1 MSDRSEINSLAERAG
16 FKSFTALQN
25 KAFDCKD
32 FHDADKW
39 LFVVGAT
46 SAGKTLVALMSYF
59 IERARSDQNYKMLFA
74 VPYRALAS
82 QKFDEIS
89 AIVDRLGLKL
99 RIVQSTSENNLD
111 DERIVRGDADIAVII
126 NEKVFMFA
134 AKDNQFLKRYN
145 LLVLDEIA
153 LNQDEIR
160 GLKTDFILLQA
171 MKAGSLRVI
180 AMGTP
185 FYDWREYIDKFN
197 FTPIIELD
205 RPIELK
211 EMPQFCRFG
220 EQFKVWSK
228 ERTIDICR
236 KHLPRGDKI
245 LIFVNN
251 RQEVRELS
259 KALQTELKSI
269 LPQWIAVDA
278 CKDYIVEQ
286 IQADSADIL
295 CGSMVDED
303 YEAFAH
309 GISYHNA
316 NMPSTLRTLIERDF
330 ASKDGHLKIVCSTE
344 TLAYGINSNADVII
358 IPKMLKD
365 KKPGRFLYP
374 NEYMNYAGRAGR
386 LNAATIEQKNVGY
399 VYPVLQ
405 FNQKNKWL
413 ELKDK
418 IQTPEVTYCR
428 YLQIQGDY
436 RAFYVLSLFSI
447 DEKGLTAT
455 ELEGTLKKLP
465 LELTGVKNFKLKS
478 LLDKLLSMKL
488 IRRVDD
494 EDDDDDSPR
503 YVLTEVGKNLA
514 GFVVLFDDFQK
525 MLDDVRDYVTDE
537 NFFEVDMF
545 NSVVRTKELT
555 ERSDTLIGKQRVA
568 DKDLL
573 AFKNTLATMEKI
585 FKSRKKKISPK
596 LFEELMKDLKRFGS
610 QADVKQLNDE
620 PRFKQLRMLA
630 AIIFW
635 RNGACNP
642 VKLFNDFNI
651 YYEQMRR
658 LLEIVCYRLE
668 MIRFALELA
677 RGSEKL
683 LRLELAGGLERL
695 AEVGRSIKAIVE
707 ELSYQPPRELCALL
721 GFEQCD
727 FYKAQRL
734 RSIGKIFSELLERES
749 KGENITSDERK
760 KIVGKMERWRSLW
773 RERLSERFSRLL
785 EE

>member
-16 FKSFTALQN
+16 FKNFTALQN

-59 IERARSDQNYKMLFA
+59 VERNRAADQNYKMLFA

-89 AIVDRLGLKL
+89 AIVDKLGLKL

-134 AKDNQFLKRYN
+134 AKDNKFLSRYN

-160 GLKTDFILLQA
+160 GLKTDFIFLQA
-171 MKAGSLRVI
+171 MNAIGLRVI

-185 FYDWREYIDKFN
+185 FYDWSEYINKFN
-197 FTPIIELD
+197 FAPIIELD
-205 RPIELK
+205 RPIEIK
-211 EMPQFCRFG
+211 ELPQFCKYG
-220 EQFKVWSK
+220 KKFKVWSE

-251 RQEVRELS
+251 REEVRKLS
-259 KALQTELKSI
+259 KALLTNLNDCLTPWLDKNQ
-269 LPQWIAVDA
+269 
-278 CKDYIVEQ
+278 CKKYIVEK
-286 IQADSADIL
+286 IQADGEDIL
-295 CGSMVDED
+295 CGAMVDAD

-309 GISYHNA
+309 GICYHNA

-358 IPKMLKD
+358 IPSMLKD
-365 KKPGRFLYP
+365 KTPGRFLYP

-386 LNAATIEQKNVGY
+386 LNAATIEQKNAGY

-405 FNQKNKWL
+405 FSQHDKWL
-413 ELKDK
+413 ELKRK
-418 IQTPEVTYCR
+418 TQTPEITYCR
-428 YLQIQGDY
+428 YLQIQSDY

-447 DEKGLTAT
+447 DEKGLTAAA
-455 ELEGTLKKLP
+455 LESILKRLP
-465 LELTGVKNFKLKS
+465 LELTGVKNFKLNS
-478 LLDKLLSMKL
+478 LLEKLLSTKL

-494 EDDDDDSPR
+494 DDDEDEPPR

-525 MLDDVRDYVTDE
+525 MLDDVRGYVTDE

-545 NSVVRTKELT
+545 NSVVCTKELS
-555 ERSDTLIGKQRVA
+555 ERCDTVIGKQRPA
-568 DKDLL
+568 DKNFL
-573 AFKNTLATMEKI
+573 AFKNTLATMGKI
-585 FKSRKKKISPK
+585 FKGRRKNTSPK
-596 LFEELMKDLKRFGS
+596 LFEELTKELNRCE
-610 QADVKQLNDE
+610 QTADVEDR
-620 PRFKQLRMLA
+620 RFKQLRMLA
-630 AIIFW
+630 AILFW
-635 RNGACNP
+635 RSGGCNP
-642 VKLFNDFNI
+642 IKLFNDFNI

-668 MIRFALELA
+668 MIRFGLELA

-695 AEVGRSIKAIVE
+695 SEVGQRINEIIE
-707 ELSYQPPRELCALL
+707 ELSYQPPRELCTLL

-734 RSIGKIFSELLERES
+734 KSIGKIFSELLERES
-749 KGENITSDERK
+749 KGEKISADDRK
-760 KIVGKMERWRSLW
+760 KIVGKMERWRPLL
-773 RERLSERFSRLL
+773 RERVTERFSELL
-785 EE
+785 KE